1 MPLRRP
7 SHRPLAG
14 RLAAPIV
21 AVALVA
27 SALSPLAA
35 PAQEPETLQ
44 LRDRI
49 LAVVDDDP
57 ILASDVERIVALGLA
72 ARRPG
77 ESPEAFSRRVL
88 EILIE
93 QRVRLHEVNR
103 YGLEQVPVEEI
114 EAQVSAI
121 RDRFES
127 EEAFREQLAA
137 VGMDLATLRQLVAR
151 QLIIYRYFEES
162 LGRRVFVGLEETREY
177 YNDVLVPAA
186 EARGEEPP
194 PLEAVR
200 EEIRSLL
207 REERLNAAIE
217 ARTEELR
224 LAADIVVYFD
234 SEHDE
239 LPPLL
244 FELTEPT
251 APPEG

>member
-1 MPLRRP
+1 M
-7 SHRPLAG
+7 
-14 RLAAPIV
+14 
-21 AVALVA
+21 AV
-27 SALSPLAA
+27 SPFTVS
-35 PAQEPETLQ
+35 AQETETLT

-57 ILASDVERIVALGLA
+57 ILASDVERIVVLGLA

-77 ESPEAFSRRVL
+77 EGSEEFSRRVL

-114 EAQVSAI
+114 EAQVAAL

-127 EEAFREQLAA
+127 EEAFRQQLAA
-137 VGMDLATLRQLVAR
+137 VGMDVATLRQLVAR
-151 QLIIYRYFEES
+151 QLVIYRYFEES

-177 YNDVLVPAA
+177 YTTVLVPAA

-194 PLEAVR
+194 PLERVR

-207 REERLNAAIE
+207 REERLNQAIE
-217 ARTEELR
+217 AKTEELR
-224 LAADIVVYFD
+224 RAADIVVYVD

-244 FELTEPT
+244 FELTEPAT
-251 APPEG
+251 SPEG